1 MNGYLTIVMACL
13 LFAIADHSIDSP
25 THKSDDSIDVSSS
38 IGVSSH
44 HHDGSNG
51 GGGSDGSSNSGNSPQ
66 HLIPGMVEDLL
77 ANESTMDGSI
87 RIPSPIGPA
96 SLSHAA
102 VVDSE
107 SDLMGAESDSKFSL
121 SKLKRPFARLP
132 FDLRFNTRFLNGP
145 LMTSSSN
152 MLRQVH
158 HSHPPPPQPM
168 RGPGPQ
174 MMLQPGPQNMRPSF
188 PPNGPNPGHRGPPP
202 PQFQQHP
209 PPPGYGSHQPI
220 FKSLPP
226 HGSNGIMQPG
236 PKSLMPPQPQSQ
248 MMHHQ
253 GPPPPPPQQ
262 QQQQQ
267 GPPGSPAHIDIE
279 PVGMS
284 GIDPMVHTIAEYI
297 DSGDDRH
304 NELINDYD
312 RQTSSNE
319 IWPIAQPELAK
330 IVHLDVKCEKNFMK
344 VSVEFDRPFN
354 GIIFSKGHFSQ
365 PNCIHLPSGSGRSSI
380 YFDIRIDSCGTT
392 GNMGPNSLTAYGN
405 VNAGNFFENTVIFQY
420 DPFVQEAWDQAR
432 KLRCTWHD
440 QYEKSVSFRPFP
452 VDMVDVVRADFA
464 GDNVGCWMQIQVGRG
479 PWASEVAGIV
489 KIGQTMTMVLAI
501 KDEENKFDMLVRNC
515 VAHDGKRAPI
525 ELVDTNGCIVR
536 SKLMSKFT
544 KIKNF
549 GSSASVLSYAHFQA
563 FKFPD
568 SMEVHFQCTIQIC
581 KNSCPEQCDQS
592 GQSNIHYI
600 NHQITGTMQN
610 LQNHRDIM
618 GGSSGG
624 DIYLSSDL
632 PSAAAQIGEL
642 PGRSDNSVLARPR
655 EVRDVSGELKE
666 ILQETNV
673 TAAKEVG
680 VEKVIRVIST
690 GDLSFA
696 TSDKLTAEQQSI
708 IETNET
714 SNGTSSSHPHYRI
727 GPKSWLSEKINEK
740 ICMSSINFLVCF
752 VTLSTL
758 ALFFCTCSVVM
769 CCRKRS
775 IYGDHAAAAAML
787 HGAVHLNGKSS
798 SKKTSAK
805 EAQLIKNG
813 KRSKHEQNSHDSSYG
828 SQQTVIPVMSGNGTN
843 GGYLSSSSI
852 LSPRV
857 QATAGGTNGYVMY
870 H

>member
-1 MNGYLTIVMACL
+1 MIHKYSILFLSAYL
-13 LFAIADHSIDSP
+13 LFAVADPSIDSP

-44 HHDGSNG
+44 HHDGSNNNG
-51 GGGSDGSSNSGNSPQ
+51 GGGGDGSNNNGPQ
-66 HLIPGMVEDLL
+66 HLTPGMVEDLL
-77 ANESTMDGSI
+77 ANESTMDGTM
-87 RIPSPIGPA
+87 RIPSPIGPS
-96 SLSHAA
+96 SLSHAS

-145 LMTSSSN
+145 LMTSGSN
-152 MLRQVH
+152 ILPQIH
-158 HSHPPPPQPM
+158 HSPPPM

-174 MMLQPGPQNMRPSF
+174 MMRQPGPPQMRPPF
-188 PPNGPNPGHRGPPP
+188 LPNGPSPNHRGPPM
-202 PQFQQHP
+202 PQFQHQHS
-209 PPPGYGSHQPI
+209 PPGFGGHQPM

-226 HGSNGIMQPG
+226 HGLMQSG
-236 PKSLMPPQPQSQ
+236 PKSLMPPQSQ
-248 MMHHQ
+248 MQMIHHQ
-253 GPPPPPPQQ
+253 GPPPPPQQQPQQ

-267 GPPGSPAHIDIE
+267 GPPGSPAHMDNE
-279 PVGMS
+279 PTGMS
-284 GIDPMVHTIAEYI
+284 GIDPMLHTIAEYI
-297 DSGDDRH
+297 DSGDDNNRH

-312 RQTSSNE
+312 RQTASNE

-365 PNCIHLPSGSGRSSI
+365 PNCIHLPSSSGRSSI

-392 GNMGPNSLTAYGN
+392 GNMGPNSLTAFGN

-600 NHQITGTMQN
+600 NHQISGTMQN

-618 GGSSGG
+618 GGSSS
-624 DIYLSSDL
+624 DIYLGSDM

-666 ILQETNV
+666 ILQETNA

-680 VEKVIRVIST
+680 VEKIIRVIST

-696 TSDKLTAEQQSI
+696 TSDKLTAEQSI
-708 IETNET
+708 TETNET
-714 SNGTSSSHPHYRI
+714 SNGTSNSNNHYRN
-727 GPKSWLSEKINEK
+727 GPKSWLSEKMNEK

-775 IYGDHAAAAAML
+775 IYGDHVATAAIL
-787 HGAVHLNGKSS
+787 HGSVHLNGKSS
-798 SKKTSAK
+798 GKKTSAK

-813 KRSKHEQNSHDSSYG
+813 KRGKHEQNCHDSSYG

-843 GGYLSSSSI
+843 GAYLGSSSV

-857 QATAGGTNGYVMY
+857 QASAGTTNGYVMY